1 MTAKELR
8 QKNTQELYS
17 LLEQQC
23 AKLFKLRL
31 QKGSDQ
37 LNTTHML
44 GDTKRL
50 IARIRTLIAQSSR
63 AAI

>member
-8 QKNTQELYS
+8 QKSSSELYV

-23 AKLFKLRL
+23 AKLFKLRI

-37 LNTTHML
+37 LSTTHML
-44 GDTKRL
+44 SDTKRL
-50 IARIRTLIAQSSR
+50 IARIRTLLQESTRTI
-63 AAI
+63 